1 MKKALLL
8 GMAAA
13 FAMIGAAKADPVDL
27 STYAD
32 KDGYILV
39 KKLTCAQLANTY
51 QEDANFL
58 GVWYSGWYNGLGKKS
73 ALNVPRVKEGIH
85 QTIVYCQAH
94 PEKTIIE
101 AIGIL
106 IKQEKAMSTK

>member
-1 MKKALLL
+1 
-8 GMAAA
+8 
-13 FAMIGAAKADPVDL
+13 
-27 STYAD
+27 
-32 KDGYILV
+32 
-39 KKLTCAQLANTY
+39 
-51 QEDANFL
+51 
-58 GVWYSGWYNGLGKKS
+58 
-73 ALNVPRVKEGIH
+73 VPRVKEGIH